1 LSEFYLILIFL
12 SVGFSAGIL
21 IGMLGIGGGVI
32 FIPSLY
38 FLLPFTGIDQT
49 LIPYYSISIS
59 LFAGA
64 IAASFSSALH
74 FPLGNIDMRRVLL
87 FAMGSASTAFLSVIF
102 VTSVGPIML
111 KAIFAVVL
119 FIIAIVMLKDSHFKK
134 ILKRNEPINNYA
146 LPIVGSFVGVL
157 SAFTGLGGG
166 IFFFPVLHYLY
177 LLKPKIAIG
186 SSSVITSITMIFASL
201 SFFINRSDWMGE
213 YQSSNTYFAVA
224 IPLGI
229 GAVIGARIGV
239 SFVINMKSLVVKKIF
254 SILLIMV
261 VIKIIFGL
269 W

>member
-12 SVGFSAGIL
+12 TVGFSAGIL

-38 FLLPFTGIDQT
+38 LLLPYTGIDQSI
-49 LIPYYSISIS
+49 IPYYAISIS

-64 IAASFSSALH
+64 IAASFSSVLH
-74 FPLGNIDMRRVLL
+74 FPLGNVDKRKALL
-87 FAMGSASTAFLSVIF
+87 FAIGSASTAFISVIF
-102 VTSVGPIML
+102 VTSVSPIIL
-111 KAIFAVVL
+111 KAIFAGVL
-119 FIIAIVMLKDSHFKK
+119 FIIAIVMFRDSHLKK
-134 ILKRNEPINNYA
+134 DLKRNEPVNEYA
-146 LPIVGSFVGVL
+146 LPLVGFFVGIL

-166 IFFFPVLHYLY
+166 IIFFPVLHYLF

-186 SSSVITSITMIFASL
+186 TSSVITAITMIIASL
-201 SFFINRSDWMGE
+201 AFFINRSEWMGE

-239 SFVINMKSLVVKKIF
+239 SFVVKMQSLIVKKFF
-254 SILLIMV
+254 SILLIIV

>member
-1 LSEFYLILIFL
+1 LSEIYLILIFL
-12 SVGFSAGIL
+12 TVGFSAGIL

-38 FLLPFTGIDQT
+38 FLLPYTGIDQS
-49 LIPYYSISIS
+49 LIPYYAISIS

-64 IAASFSSALH
+64 IAASFSSILH
-74 FPLGNIDMRRVLL
+74 FSLGNVDKRRVLL

-102 VTSVGPIML
+102 VTSVGPIIL
-111 KAIFAVVL
+111 KAIFAGVL
-119 FIIAIVMLKDSHFKK
+119 FIIAIVMFRDSHLKK
-134 ILKRNEPINNYA
+134 DLKRNEPIKDYS
-146 LPIVGSFVGVL
+146 LPMVGSFVGIL

-166 IFFFPVLHYLY
+166 IIFFPVLHYLF

-186 SSSVITSITMIFASL
+186 SSSVITAITMIFASL

-239 SFVINMKSLVVKKIF
+239 SFVVKMQSLIVKKIF
-254 SILLIMV
+254 SILLILV